1 MKTNY
6 RRRRKKARNRRI
18 ALIYILILCS
28 VIYVGSKRLK
38 PKKQESIVQNNAQIT
53 EKKPIENITTKN
65 TTETNQNKKL
75 DDWKLTL
82 VNHDNKLPED
92 YELELANIDNLRKF
106 DSRAISELKEMIE
119 AVRHAGITNIWVQ
132 SAYRDES
139 LQEKLFNDK
148 IAEYMRAGKT
158 EEEARKLTLQVINEP
173 QTSEHNL
180 GLAVDFNYVNEE
192 FDETKAF
199 EWLQE
204 NAEDYG
210 FILRYR
216 KDKEDITK
224 VDYEPWHWRYVGVEN
239 AKEINRLDMCLEE
252 YVEYL
257 QK

>member
-1 MKTNY
+1 MK
-6 RRRRKKARNRRI
+6 RRRKRRLRKRRI
-18 ALIYILILCS
+18 AILYLLILGT
-28 VIYVGSKRLK
+28 VIFIGSKRLK
-38 PKKQESIVQNNAQIT
+38 PKENAVQNINQIT
-53 EKKPIENITTKN
+53 DKNPIENISTSN
-65 TTETNQNKKL
+65 TTTNSKKNQI

-82 VNHDNKLPED
+82 VNQDNRLPED
-92 YELELANIDNLRKF
+92 YEMELANIDNLRKF
-106 DSRAISELKEMIE
+106 DSRAIGDLKEMIE
-119 AVRHAGITNIWVQ
+119 AVRHDGITNIWVQ
-132 SAYRDES
+132 SAYRDED

-148 IAEYMRAGKT
+148 IAEYERAGKSR
-158 EEEARKLTLQVINEP
+158 EEAERLTLQVINRP
-173 QTSEHNL
+173 KTSEHNL

-216 KDKEDITK
+216 KDKEEITK

-257 QK
+257 KK

>member
-1 MKTNY
+1 MK
-6 RRRRKKARNRRI
+6 RRRKRRLRKRRI
-18 ALIYILILCS
+18 AILYLLILGT
-28 VIYVGSKRLK
+28 VIFIGSKRLK
-38 PKKQESIVQNNAQIT
+38 PKENAVQNINQIT
-53 EKKPIENITTKN
+53 DKNPIENISTSN
-65 TTETNQNKKL
+65 TTTNSKKNQI

-82 VNHDNKLPED
+82 VNQDNRLSED
-92 YELELANIDNLRKF
+92 YEMELANIDNLRKF
-106 DSRAISELKEMIE
+106 DSRAIGDLKEMIE
-119 AVRHAGITNIWVQ
+119 AVRHDGITNIWVQ
-132 SAYRDES
+132 SAYRDED

-148 IAEYMRAGKT
+148 IAEYERAGKSR
-158 EEEARKLTLQVINEP
+158 EEAERLTLQVINRP
-173 QTSEHNL
+173 KTSEHNL

-199 EWLQE
+199 KWLQE

-216 KDKEDITK
+216 KDKEEITK

-257 QK
+257 KK

>member
-1 MKTNY
+1 MK
-6 RRRRKKARNRRI
+6 RRRRRRLRKRRI
-18 ALIYILILCS
+18 AILYLLILGT
-28 VIYVGSKRLK
+28 VIFIGSKRLK
-38 PKKQESIVQNNAQIT
+38 PKENAVQNINQIT
-53 EKKPIENITTKN
+53 DKNPIENISTSN
-65 TTETNQNKKL
+65 TTTNSKKNQI

-82 VNHDNKLPED
+82 VNQDNRLPED
-92 YELELANIDNLRKF
+92 YEMELANIDNLRKF
-106 DSRAISELKEMIE
+106 DSRAIGDLKEMIE
-119 AVRHAGITNIWVQ
+119 DVRHDGITNIWVQ
-132 SAYRDES
+132 SAYRDED

-148 IAEYMRAGKT
+148 IAEYERAGKSR
-158 EEEARKLTLQVINEP
+158 EEAERLTLQVINRP
-173 QTSEHNL
+173 KTSEHNL

-199 EWLQE
+199 KWLQE

-216 KDKEDITK
+216 KDKEEITK

-257 QK
+257 KK

>member
-1 MKTNY
+1 MQ
-6 RRRRKKARNRRI
+6 RRRRRRLKKRRI
-18 ALIYILILCS
+18 AILYLLILGT
-28 VIYVGSKRLK
+28 VIFIGSKRLK
-38 PKKQESIVQNNAQIT
+38 PKENAVQNINQIN
-53 EKKPIENITTKN
+53 EKNPIENISTSN
-65 TTETNQNKKL
+65 TTTNSKKNQI

-82 VNHDNKLPED
+82 VNQDNRLPED
-92 YELELANIDNLRKF
+92 YEMELANIDNLRKF
-106 DSRAISELKEMIE
+106 DSRAIDELKDMIE
-119 AVRHAGITNIWVQ
+119 AVRHDGITNIWVQ
-132 SAYRDES
+132 SAYRDED

-148 IAEYMRAGKT
+148 IAEYERAGKSR
-158 EEEARKLTLQVINEP
+158 EEAERLTLQVINRP
-173 QTSEHNL
+173 KTSEHNL

-199 EWLQE
+199 KWLQE

-216 KDKEDITK
+216 KDKEEITK

-257 QK
+257 KK

>member
-1 MKTNY
+1 MR
-6 RRRRKKARNRRI
+6 RRRRKRKNRRI
-18 ALIYILILCS
+18 VILYLLILGT
-28 VIYVGSKRLK
+28 VIFVGSKRLK
-38 PKKQESIVQNNAQIT
+38 PKENVGENESQIS
-53 EKKPIENITTKN
+53 EKKPIENIITSN
-65 TTETNQNKKL
+65 TIPNNKKNQI

-92 YELELANIDNLRKF
+92 YEIELENIDNLRKF
-106 DSRAISELKEMIE
+106 DSRAIDELKEMIE
-119 AVRHAGITNIWVQ
+119 AARHAGITNIWVQ
-132 SAYRDES
+132 SAYRDED

-148 IAEYMRAGKT
+148 VDEYMRDGKSR
-158 EEEARKLTLQVINEP
+158 EEAEKLTLQVINEP
-173 QTSEHNL
+173 KTSEHNL

-224 VDYEPWHWRYVGVEN
+224 VDYEPWHWRYVGREN